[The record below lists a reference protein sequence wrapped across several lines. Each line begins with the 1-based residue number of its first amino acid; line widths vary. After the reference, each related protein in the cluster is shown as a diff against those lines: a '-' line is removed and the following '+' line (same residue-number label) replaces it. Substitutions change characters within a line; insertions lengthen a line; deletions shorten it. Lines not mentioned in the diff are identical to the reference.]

1 MNKESG
7 YSKYLYWFIFV
18 ALLIS
23 LVGCG
28 KRDKVKIDDKAAT
41 DNSEFDALFNDQK
54 KEADK
59 PGDDEGE
66 VLKLLGITPTEKS
79 KPVETVETPPVE
91 PTVEPVNSEELK
103 KLEDELNSKNT
114 ENRRLLDELDQERQK
129 NYELQTQLDSE
140 RNKPKTSS
148 TPAPSGFRA
157 RYDEA
162 LEKYHSRNYRAA
174 IDLFDQLL
182 VNNPGNSLADNCQY
196 WIGEC
201 HYALGDYTK
210 AIAAFEKVF
219 SFNNSNKNDD
229 AQLKLGMCYWR
240 LNDVSRAKEEFE
252 RLISHYP
259 DSEYTPLA
267 RKYIN
272 RM

>member
-18 ALLIS
+18 VLLIS
-23 LVGCG
+23 LIGCG
-28 KRDKVKIDDKAAT
+28 GRDKVKIDDKTTA

-54 KEADK
+54 KDADK
-59 PGDDEGE
+59 PEDDEGE

-79 KPVETVETPPVE
+79 KPVETPPAEPVVE
-91 PTVEPVNSEELK
+91 PTNSDELK
-103 KLEDELNSKNT
+103 KLEEELNSKNT
-114 ENRRLLDELDQERQK
+114 ENRRLLDELDRERQK

-140 RNKPKTSS
+140 RNRPKAIDL
-148 TPAPSGFRA
+148 PATSGFRA

-162 LEKYHSRNYRAA
+162 LGKYHSRNYRAA

-182 VNNPGNSLADNCQY
+182 ANNPTNSLADNCQY

>member
-7 YSKYLYWFIFV
+7 YSTYLYWFIIVTLF
-18 ALLIS
+18 IS

-28 KRDKVKIDDKAAT
+28 KGDKVKIDDKATA
-41 DNSEFDALFNDQK
+41 DNSEFDALFNEQK

-79 KPVETVETPPVE
+79 KPVEQVETPPAE
-91 PTVEPVNSEELK
+91 PTVEPANNDALK
-103 KLEDELNSKNT
+103 KLEDELNTKNG
-114 ENRRLLDELDQERQK
+114 ENRRLLDELDRERQK

-140 RNKPKTSS
+140 RNKPKAAA
-148 TPAPSGFRA
+148 APVSSGFRA

-162 LEKYHSRNYRAA
+162 LGKYHSRNYRAA

-182 VNNPGNSLADNCQY
+182 VNNPNNALAVNCQY

-201 HYALGDYTK
+201 YYALGDYTK
-210 AIAAFEKVF
+210 SITAFEKVF
-219 SFNNSNKNDD
+219 SFNNTNKNDD

-240 LNDVSRAKEEFE
+240 LNDVNRAKEEFE

-259 DSEYTPLA
+259 NSEYSEIA

>member
-1 MNKESG
+1 
-7 YSKYLYWFIFV
+7 
-18 ALLIS
+18 
-23 LVGCG
+23 
-28 KRDKVKIDDKAAT
+28 
-41 DNSEFDALFNDQK
+41 
-54 KEADK
+54 
-59 PGDDEGE
+59 
-66 VLKLLGITPTEKS
+66 
-79 KPVETVETPPVE
+79 
-91 PTVEPVNSEELK
+91 
-103 KLEDELNSKNT
+103 
-114 ENRRLLDELDQERQK
+114 LDELDRERQK
-129 NYELQTQLDSE
+129 SYELQTQLDSE